1 MYTKYIAR
9 NYLNNPMTGWTSFI
23 VGRVWVVLGG
33 EVVALRHDQSG
44 PMSW

>member
-1 MYTKYIAR
+1 MSTKYIAR
-9 NYLNNPMTGWTSFI
+9 NYLNNSMTGGKSFI
-23 VGRVWVVLGG
+23 VGRVWGVLGG